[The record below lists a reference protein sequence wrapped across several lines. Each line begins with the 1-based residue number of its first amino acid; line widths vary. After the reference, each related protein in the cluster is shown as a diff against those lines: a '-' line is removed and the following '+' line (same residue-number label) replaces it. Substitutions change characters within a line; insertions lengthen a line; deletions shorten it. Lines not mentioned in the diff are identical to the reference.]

1 VAKLVVRVLENE
13 DESNIH
19 GFKREVRDI
28 CLRHPL
34 YMTKAE
40 LALRRAK
47 GNKGGIDMHTDEVTR
62 LSKSMSEEL
71 GLYEGI
77 SINFLSL
84 ALRSSRRQER
94 SPFI

>member
-1 VAKLVVRVLENE
+1 MIDLPCFFLIMQLIIKKIFIILIEIARFTVAELVVRVLENE

-40 LALRRAK
+40 LALRTGK
-47 GNKGGIDMHTDEVTR
+47 G
-62 LSKSMSEEL
+62 
-71 GLYEGI
+71 
-77 SINFLSL
+77 
-84 ALRSSRRQER
+84 Q
-94 SPFI
+94 

>member
-1 VAKLVVRVLENE
+1 VYFACESNNYKLPYRPMIDLPCFFLIMQLIIKKIFIILIEIARFTVAELVVRVLENE

-40 LALRRAK
+40 LALRTGK
-47 GNKGGIDMHTDEVTR
+47 G
-62 LSKSMSEEL
+62 
-71 GLYEGI
+71 
-77 SINFLSL
+77 
-84 ALRSSRRQER
+84 Q
-94 SPFI
+94 